1 MVSKKERWI
10 MFDSIAS
17 TYDKINRWITFGTD
31 VYWRNAMVNKISSNA
46 ATLLDVAA
54 GTMDVALTAVKKCQQ
69 LESVTALD
77 MAKDM
82 LLIGE
87 EKCRKNGVTK
97 IESVVAD
104 VHEMPFS
111 DSAYDAVTVS
121 FGIRN
126 FERLNIAFSEMH
138 RVLKNDG
145 SLIILESCQPK
156 NRCLRILNHC
166 YLKYWVQPIGGVF
179 SGKKA
184 AYSYLMESIESFSTP
199 EELKGM
205 LIKAGFSKVEIKF
218 VMFQSVQMIHAIK

>member
-1 MVSKKERWI
+1 

-17 TYDKINRWITFGTD
+17 TYDKINRWITFGSD
-31 VYWRNAMVNKISSNA
+31 IYWRNAMVNKISSK
-46 ATLLDVAA
+46 ATSLLDVAS

-69 LESVTALD
+69 LQLVTALD

-87 EKCRKNGVTK
+87 EKCRKIGVTK
-97 IESVVAD
+97 IKSVVAD

-111 DSAYDAVTVS
+111 DNTYDALTVS

-126 FERLNIAFSEMH
+126 FEHLNDAFSEMH
-138 RVLKNDG
+138 RVLNNGG
-145 SLIILESCQPK
+145 SLIILESCQPR
-156 NRCLRILNHC
+156 NRLLKILNHC

-184 AYSYLMESIESFSTP
+184 AYSYLMETIESFSTP
-199 EELKGM
+199 EELKNM
-205 LIKAGFSKVEIKF
+205 LIAAGFSKVEIKF
-218 VMFQSVQMIHAIK
+218 VMFQSVQIIYAVK